1 MFFPALA
8 RLAFGRLGNV
18 RSVNSLDSICCFAK
32 DEDLLGSSSESP
44 RSLIQFSLF
53 GSRPLER
60 LILTSGSV

>member
-1 MFFPALA
+1 MFFPVLA
-8 RLAFGRLGNV
+8 RLAFGRLGKV
-18 RSVNSLDSICCFAK
+18 RSVKSSDSICCLAK

-44 RSLIQFSLF
+44 RSLIQLSLF